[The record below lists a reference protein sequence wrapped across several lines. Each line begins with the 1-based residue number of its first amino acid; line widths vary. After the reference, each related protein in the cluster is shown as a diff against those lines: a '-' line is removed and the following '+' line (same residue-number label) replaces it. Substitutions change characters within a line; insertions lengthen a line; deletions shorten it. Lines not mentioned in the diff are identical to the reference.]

1 MRGKKKETLNL
12 TMKQDEIIRFAKQKG
27 DGFAFSASDLPN
39 YGSRTMVDK
48 TLCVMAR
55 DGKIR
60 RVMRGVYDLPRWSD
74 ILKKESEPD
83 LEAVAN
89 ALARKFGWT
98 LLPCDEGAMNGFGL
112 STQIPARK
120 VFLSTGP
127 SRIYKVGRNAIEF
140 RHRCFRET
148 EIPDGNA
155 RMVVRALKGLGRDYA
170 TNEIVAN
177 MASRYSDEEWRQI
190 CKSSQRVS
198 SWIRDLLNFEM
209 ERRNAL

>member
-1 MRGKKKETLNL
+1 
-12 TMKQDEIIRFAKQKG
+12 MKQDEIVRFAKQNG
-27 DGFAFSASDLPN
+27 NGFAFSASDLPN

-55 DGKIR
+55 TGKIR
-60 RVMRGVYDLPRWSD
+60 RVMRGIYDLPTWSD
-74 ILKKESEPD
+74 VLKKEAAPD

-148 EIPDGNA
+148 EIPDENA
-155 RMVVRALKGLGRDYA
+155 QMVVRALKGLGREYA
-170 TNEIVAN
+170 TKEIVTN
-177 MASRYSDEEWRQI
+177 MASRYSDAEWRQI
-190 CKSSQRVS
+190 CESSQRVS
-198 SWIRDLLNFEM
+198 SWIRDLVNAEL
-209 ERRNAL
+209 ERRKAL

>member
-1 MRGKKKETLNL
+1 
-12 TMKQDEIIRFAKQKG
+12 
-27 DGFAFSASDLPN
+27 
-39 YGSRTMVDK
+39 
-48 TLCVMAR
+48 
-55 DGKIR
+55 
-60 RVMRGVYDLPRWSD
+60 
-74 ILKKESEPD
+74 
-83 LEAVAN
+83 
-89 ALARKFGWT
+89 
-98 LLPCDEGAMNGFGL
+98 MNGFGL

-127 SRIYKVGRNAIEF
+127 SRVYKVGRNAREF

-177 MASRYSDEEWRQI
+177 MASRYSDEEWRHI

-198 SWIRDLLNFEM
+198 SWIRELLNFEM
-209 ERRNAL
+209 DRRKAL